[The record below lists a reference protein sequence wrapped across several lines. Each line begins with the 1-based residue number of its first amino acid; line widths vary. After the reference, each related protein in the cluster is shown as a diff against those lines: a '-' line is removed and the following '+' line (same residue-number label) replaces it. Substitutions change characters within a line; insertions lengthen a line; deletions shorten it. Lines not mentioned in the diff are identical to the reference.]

1 MDDVRIALPR
11 AVNLG
16 PHKKVAMGD
25 LRTMVSDLGLDD
37 VRTILNSGN
46 LFFRSKRSP
55 ASLERTL
62 EDESARVLGL
72 DTEYYVRTGAE
83 WTKIVKGNPFA
94 AFARRDPS
102 HLMVHFCKKAAGRS
116 LTPTGRHR
124 EDVKAKGR
132 EIYVTYPD
140 SIGTSKLN
148 LGVVSTAR
156 NWNTILKLEDLASGL

>member
-102 HLMVHFCKKAAGRS
+102 HL
-116 LTPTGRHR
+116 
-124 EDVKAKGR
+124 
-132 EIYVTYPD
+132 
-140 SIGTSKLN
+140 
-148 LGVVSTAR
+148 
-156 NWNTILKLEDLASGL
+156 